1 MKQLWT
7 LLIVSS
13 VFWAQAGGAC
23 GQSPLNVGALIGA
36 NFSSLPTSENQVSSN
51 YVGGLA
57 LGAFA
62 RVNVK
67 KFLIQPEVM
76 FMMKGASMEL
86 NPAGSTNREK
96 VTFRTNHLDVPLMLG
111 YNLVNIPLF
120 KLRIVAGPV
129 ASFRLSESDDLANY
143 VERNQSSFSNYDN
156 AQKFVNTT
164 DWGFQAGIGADIWK
178 ICLDV
183 RYAGSFTDVRSD
195 MMKDLRSTVN
205 NEPVFSNS
213 VRNSLFR
220 ITVGYRF
227 L

>member
-7 LLIVSS
+7 LLV
-13 VFWAQAGGAC
+13 VGTLFWGQFC
-23 GQSPLNVGALIGA
+23 GVHAQSPLNVGALIGA
-36 NFSSLPTSENQVSSN
+36 NFSSLPTSGDQVASN

-62 RVNVK
+62 RVNIK

-76 FMMKGASMEL
+76 FMMKGASMEI

-111 YNLVNIPLF
+111 YNLVSLPLF
-120 KLRIVAGPV
+120 KLRVVAGPV
-129 ASFRLSESDDLANY
+129 ASFRLSESDELASFI
-143 VERNQSSFSNYDN
+143 ERNQSSFSNYDN

-164 DWGFQAGIGADIWK
+164 DWGFQAGLGADIWK

-183 RYAGSFTDVRSD
+183 RYAGSFTDIRSD
-195 MMKDLRSTVN
+195 MMKDLRNTVN
-205 NEPVFSNS
+205 NEPVFGSS